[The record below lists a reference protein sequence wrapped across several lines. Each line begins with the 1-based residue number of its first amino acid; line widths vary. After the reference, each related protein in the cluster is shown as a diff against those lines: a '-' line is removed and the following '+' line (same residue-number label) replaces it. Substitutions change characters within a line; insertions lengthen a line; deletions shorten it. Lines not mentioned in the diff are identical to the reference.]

1 MTLAEIIRAQ
11 LATGRPLRVTRA
23 LLEALDASETDSGDL
38 AAYDRARAAERELA
52 DLDLVLPAACGSRVD
67 AARELERERDEA
79 RRNASAWADERDA
92 MRRERDEALARLH
105 DAHNTIGRLD
115 RARGG
120 DGSAAS
126 IREAEERARANEWL
140 AQKHDAERA
149 RDEARVEVERLR
161 AERDEASE
169 SLRLSVAAWDAAG
182 LRGRDA
188 ASVIREAEERGA
200 RWMHAAAVE
209 CSRYIG
215 ADHAMPK
222 LNVQRICE
230 AARKAGEHE

>member
-11 LATGRPLRVTRA
+11 LATGRPLRVTLA
-23 LLEALDASETDSGDL
+23 LLEALAEPPARRSLNDILPEAMRDL
-38 AAYDRARAAERELA
+38 A
-52 DLDLVLPAACGSRVD
+52 V
-67 AARELERERDEA
+67 ELERERDV
-79 RRNASAWADERDA
+79 
-92 MRRERDEALARLH
+92 MRRE
-105 DAHNTIGRLD
+105 
-115 RARGG
+115 
-120 DGSAAS
+120 
-126 IREAEERARANEWL
+126 
-140 AQKHDAERA
+140 

-161 AERDEASE
+161 AERDEARE
-169 SLRLSVAAWDAAG
+169 SLAREQRRLSDRLDVDVLVGGASMHGADDALWRPGETRAECWA
-182 LRGRDA
+182 RH
-188 ASVIREAEERGA
+188 IREAEVRGA

>member
-23 LLEALDASETDSGDL
+23 LLEALEEPPVESLLEEDVREYLPAYVLDDGTGDE
-38 AAYDRARAAERELA
+38 ANERERIEYAGAEIVRL
-52 DLDLVLPAACGSRVD
+52 R
-67 AARELERERDEA
+67 RERDEA

-92 MRRERDEALARLH
+92 MRRERDE
-105 DAHNTIGRLD
+105 
-115 RARGG
+115 
-120 DGSAAS
+120 
-126 IREAEERARANEWL
+126 E
-140 AQKHDAERA
+140 
-149 RDEARVEVERLR
+149 RVEVERLR

-182 LRGRDA
+182 MRGRDA

>member
-11 LATGRPLRVTRA
+11 IATGRPLRVTRA
-23 LLEALDASETDSGDL
+23 LLEALEEPLESLLEEDVREYLPAYVLDDGTGDE
-38 AAYDRARAAERELA
+38 ANERERIEYAGAEIVRL
-52 DLDLVLPAACGSRVD
+52 R
-67 AARELERERDEA
+67 RERDEA

-92 MRRERDEALARLH
+92 MRRE
-105 DAHNTIGRLD
+105 
-115 RARGG
+115 
-120 DGSAAS
+120 
-126 IREAEERARANEWL
+126 
-140 AQKHDAERA
+140 

-182 LRGRDA
+182 MRGRDA

-200 RWMHAAAVE
+200 RWALATFFWPGSSALVDRSREAA
-209 CSRYIG
+209 
-215 ADHAMPK
+215 
-222 LNVQRICE
+222 RICE

>member
-67 AARELERERDEA
+67 AARELARERD
-79 RRNASAWADERDA
+79 
-92 MRRERDEALARLH
+92 
-105 DAHNTIGRLD
+105 
-115 RARGG
+115 
-120 DGSAAS
+120 
-126 IREAEERARANEWL
+126 EERARANEWL
-140 AQKHDAERA
+140 AQKHDAIRE
-149 RDEARVEVERLR
+149 RDEARAEVEQLR

-182 LRGRDA
+182 MRGRDA

>member
-23 LLEALDASETDSGDL
+23 LLEALEEPLESLLEEDVREHLPEYVLDDGTGDE
-38 AAYDRARAAERELA
+38 ANERERIEYAGAEIVRL
-52 DLDLVLPAACGSRVD
+52 R
-67 AARELERERDEA
+67 RERDEA
-79 RRNASAWADERDA
+79 CAEIERLRAERDV

-140 AQKHDAERA
+140 AQKRDAERA

-169 SLRLSVAAWDAAG
+169 SLRLSVAAWDATG
-182 LRGRDA
+182 MQGRDA
-188 ASVIREAEERGA
+188 VSVIREAEERGA
-200 RWMHAAAVE
+200 RWALATFFGPESSALVDRSREAA
-209 CSRYIG
+209 
-215 ADHAMPK
+215 
-222 LNVQRICE
+222 RICE
-230 AARKAGEHE
+230 AARKAGEHG

>member
-23 LLEALDASETDSGDL
+23 LLEALDVSETDSGDL

-67 AARELERERDEA
+67 AARELARERDEA
-79 RRNASAWADERDA
+79 YAEIRR
-92 MRRERDEALARLH
+92 LC
-105 DAHNTIGRLD
+105 D
-115 RARGG
+115 RA
-120 DGSAAS
+120 
-126 IREAEERARANEWL
+126 
-140 AQKHDAERA
+140 AEREEGHDIA
-149 RDEARVEVERLR
+149 ICERDEARVEVEQLR

-182 LRGRDA
+182 MRGRDA

-200 RWMHAAAVE
+200 RWALATFFGPESSALVDRSREAA
-209 CSRYIG
+209 
-215 ADHAMPK
+215 
-222 LNVQRICE
+222 RICE